1 MNNTSKS
8 SASSAQSSSN
18 SNYLTFVTSAQLFH
32 QTEGLIHSLDKRMNG
47 GEVDGVYQ
55 SMRTSPGPS
64 HKRPACMLDKEDGES
79 EERIE
84 EAEGELLSARPYT
97 KRSKVDVRYVN
108 VIPFG

>member
-1 MNNTSKS
+1 MDNTNKS

-18 SNYLTFVTSAQLFH
+18 SNYSTVVTSAQLIH
-32 QTEGLIHSLDKRMNG
+32 QTESLIHSLDERMNS

-84 EAEGELLSARPYT
+84 ETEGEVLSARLYT
-97 KRSKVDVRYVN
+97 KRSKVDVRYIDM
-108 VIPFG
+108 IPFN